1 MSIVIVGGGAIGL
14 LVLSRLAQAANI
26 PPVALLTRPNGAAA
40 LRANPLAVSGI
51 GACELAN
58 LTVAGAVA
66 ELPPAFQSPALAIL
80 CVKGYDTE
88 GAIPALRALNPAT
101 ILTLQNGIGNEET
114 LAAAFGADRIVSGA
128 ITTSVDATGP
138 TTITVTKEGGI
149 GLAPVGSASDLTL
162 AETALSAA
170 GFTVRRYPDYR
181 AMKWSKALLNMLGN
195 ATAAILG
202 WPVDQV
208 YADRRLIALE
218 RAAVREALAVMQ
230 AMGVKPVNLP
240 RYPAAL
246 LAFGIRWLPPVLL
259 DPILRQRVAGGRG
272 GKDPSLLRD
281 LRAGRARSEG
291 EFLYG
296 AVAAAAAAHNLAA
309 PVNAGLWRVLGGI
322 ARGELAWDDY
332 RGQPERLLAACNA
345 TPLAHQ
351 RD

>member
-1 MSIVIVGGGAIGL
+1 MAIVIVGGGAIGL
-14 LVLSRLAQAANI
+14 LVLSRLAQAANL
-26 PPVALLTRPNGAAA
+26 PSVALLTRPNGAAA
-40 LRANPLAVSGI
+40 LRANPLVVSGI
-51 GACELAN
+51 GTCELTN
-58 LTVAGAVA
+58 LTVAGAVT

-88 GAIPALRALNPAT
+88 GAIPTLRALNPAT

-138 TTITVTKEGGI
+138 TTITVTKAGGI
-149 GLAPVGSASDLTL
+149 GLAPVGAASDLTR

-170 GFTVRRYPDYR
+170 GFAVRRYPDYR
-181 AMKWSKALLNMLGN
+181 ALKWSKALLNMLGN

-208 YADRRLIALE
+208 YANRRLIALE

-246 LAFGIRWLPPVLL
+246 LAFGIRWLPPALL

-281 LRAGRARSEG
+281 LRAGRTRSEG

-296 AVAAAAAAHNLAA
+296 AVVAAAAAHGLAA
-309 PVNAGLWRVLGGI
+309 PVNAGLWQVLSGI
-322 ARGELAWDDY
+322 ARGELAWEDY
-332 RGQPERLLAACNA
+332 RGQPERLLAVCSA
-345 TPLAHQ
+345 TPPAHR

>member
-1 MSIVIVGGGAIGL
+1 MAIVIVGGGAIGL
-14 LVLSRLAQAANI
+14 LVLSRLAQAVNI

-66 ELPPAFQSPALAIL
+66 ELPPAFQQPALAVL

-88 GAIPALRALNPAT
+88 GALPTLRALNPAT
-101 ILTLQNGIGNEET
+101 ILTLQNGIGNEEI
-114 LAAAFGADRIVSGA
+114 LAAAFGADRVIAGA

-149 GLAPVGSASDLTL
+149 GLAPVGGASDLTL
-162 AETALSAA
+162 AETALSVA
-170 GFTVRRYPDYR
+170 GFTVQRYPDYR

-202 WPVDQV
+202 WSVERV

-246 LAFGIRWLPPVLL
+246 LAFGIRWLPAVVL

-281 LRAGRARSEG
+281 LRAGRSRSEG

-296 AVAAAAAAHNLAA
+296 AVAAAAAAHGLAA
-309 PVNAGLWRVLGGI
+309 PVNAGLWRILGGI

-332 RGQPERLLAACNA
+332 RDQPERLVAECRA
-345 TPLAHQ
+345 TVV
-351 RD
+351 

>member
-1 MSIVIVGGGAIGL
+1 MAIVIVGGGAIGL

-66 ELPPAFQSPALAIL
+66 ELPPAFQQPALAVL

-88 GAIPALRALNPAT
+88 GALPTLRALNPAT
-101 ILTLQNGIGNEET
+101 ILTLQNGIGNEEI
-114 LAAAFGADRIVSGA
+114 LAAAFGADRVIAGA

-149 GLAPVGSASDLTL
+149 GLAPVGGASDLTL
-162 AETALSAA
+162 AETALSVA
-170 GFTVRRYPDYR
+170 GFTVQRYPDYR

-202 WPVDQV
+202 WPVERV

-246 LAFGIRWLPPVLL
+246 LAFGIRWLPAVVL

-281 LRAGRARSEG
+281 LRAGRSRSEG

-296 AVAAAAAAHNLAA
+296 AVAAAAEAHGLAA
-309 PVNAGLWRVLGGI
+309 PVNAGLWRILGGI

-332 RGQPERLLAACNA
+332 RDQPERLVAECRA
-345 TPLAHQ
+345 TVV
-351 RD
+351 

>member
-1 MSIVIVGGGAIGL
+1 MAIVIVGGGAIGL

-51 GACELAN
+51 GACELVN

-66 ELPPAFQSPALAIL
+66 ELPPAFQQPALAVL

-88 GAIPALRALNPAT
+88 GALPTLRALNPAT
-101 ILTLQNGIGNEET
+101 ILTLQNGIGNEEI
-114 LAAAFGADRIVSGA
+114 LATAFGADRVIAGA

-149 GLAPVGSASDLTL
+149 GLAPVGGASDLTL
-162 AETALSAA
+162 AETALSVA
-170 GFTVRRYPDYR
+170 GFTVQRYPDYR

-202 WPVDQV
+202 WPVERV
-208 YADRRLIALE
+208 YADRRLVALE

-246 LAFGIRWLPPVLL
+246 LAFGIRWLPAVVL

-281 LRAGRARSEG
+281 LRAGRSRSEG

-296 AVAAAAAAHNLAA
+296 AVAAAAAAHGLAA
-309 PVNAGLWRVLGGI
+309 PVNAGLWRILGGI

-332 RGQPERLLAACNA
+332 RDQPERLVAECR
-345 TPLAHQ
+345 TTVV
-351 RD
+351 